1 MSSFNYLFK
10 MFYSELVINHIIY
23 GAFELKDFRCISLLC
38 GVYRILAK
46 V

>member
-1 MSSFNYLFK
+1 MSRFNYLFK
-10 MFYSELVINHIIY
+10 TFYSELVINHIIN

-38 GVYRILAK
+38 GVYKILAN